1 MLGGWGEQQDSRN
14 GRIRDE
20 VPRCLRCD
28 TALEQVG
35 EEWRCPA
42 CFERDMV
49 SKSADELQKTPR

>member
-14 GRIRDE
+14 KRMEGE
-20 VPRCLRCD
+20 SPRCLRCD

-42 CFERDMV
+42 CFERDAAV
-49 SKSADELQKTPR
+49 NAR